1 LTNFNLMKN
10 KQFKMKNLKNIFALT
25 LLGLTLFSCNKE
37 QPKQEN
43 FEVKHVSHEEMKATQ
58 KLDVAVVN
66 EFDPICGM
74 KTADHLSDTATY
86 NGKTYGFCSTMCKD
100 EFLKNPEKHIHE

>member
-1 LTNFNLMKN
+1 
-10 KQFKMKNLKNIFALT
+10 MKNLKYIASLSIIGLALI
-25 LLGLTLFSCNKE
+25 SCNKE
-37 QPKQEN
+37 NSKEKD
-43 FEVKHVSHEEMKATQ
+43 FEVKHISHEEMKSST

-66 EFDPICGM
+66 ELDPICGM

-86 NGKTYGFCSTMCKD
+86 KGNVYGFCSTMCKE

>member
-1 LTNFNLMKN
+1 
-10 KQFKMKNLKNIFALT
+10 MKNLKYIASFSI
-25 LLGLTLFSCNKE
+25 LGLMLISCNKE
-37 QPKQEN
+37 KSKQDN
-43 FEVKHVSHEEMKATQ
+43 FEVKHISHEEMKAST

-66 EFDPICGM
+66 DLDPICGM

-86 NGKTYGFCSTMCKD
+86 EGKVYGFCSTMCKE

>member
-1 LTNFNLMKN
+1 
-10 KQFKMKNLKNIFALT
+10 MKNLKNIIVLSI
-25 LLGLTLFSCNKE
+25 LSVSLFSCAKE
-37 QPKQEN
+37 QPKQED
-43 FEVKHVSHEEMKATQ
+43 FEVKHVSHEEMKAAT

-66 EFDPICGM
+66 DVDPICGM

-86 NGKTYGFCSTMCKD
+86 KEKTYGFCSTMCKD

>member
-1 LTNFNLMKN
+1 
-10 KQFKMKNLKNIFALT
+10 MKNLKKIFALIVV
-25 LLGLTLFSCNKE
+25 GFALFSCNKE

-43 FEVKHVSHEEMKATQ
+43 FEVKHVSHEEMKAAT

-66 EFDPICGM
+66 EVDPICGM
-74 KTADHLSDTATY
+74 KTAEHLSDTANY
-86 NGKTYGFCSTMCKD
+86 QGKTYGFCSTMCKE

>member
-1 LTNFNLMKN
+1 
-10 KQFKMKNLKNIFALT
+10 MKNLKNIFALT

-37 QPKQEN
+37 QPKQGN

>member
-1 LTNFNLMKN
+1 MN
-10 KQFKMKNLKNIFALT
+10 NLKNTFTLIVVGFA
-25 LLGLTLFSCNKE
+25 LFSCNKE

-43 FEVKHVSHEEMKATQ
+43 LEVKHVSHEEMKAAT

-66 EFDPICGM
+66 EVDPICGM
-74 KTADHLSDTATY
+74 KTAEHLSDTANY
-86 NGKTYGFCSTMCKD
+86 QGKTYGFCSTMCKE

>member
-1 LTNFNLMKN
+1 
-10 KQFKMKNLKNIFALT
+10 
-25 LLGLTLFSCNKE
+25 
-37 QPKQEN
+37 
-43 FEVKHVSHEEMKATQ
+43 MKATQ

-74 KTADHLSDTATY
+74 KTADHLSDTTTY